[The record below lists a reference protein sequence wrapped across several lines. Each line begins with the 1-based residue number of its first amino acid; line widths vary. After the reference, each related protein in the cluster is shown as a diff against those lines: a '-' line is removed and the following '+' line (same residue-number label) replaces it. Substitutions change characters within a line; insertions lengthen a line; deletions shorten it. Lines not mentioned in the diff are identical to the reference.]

1 MEQRRCYDDVVA
13 KQQPHQIVP
22 YSGGGQKQLFMLS
35 EVRPEPSELVSE
47 AELRAADVVRPE
59 DVLRLNAITQDY
71 LCKPS
76 ANVYDIEFTRF
87 KIRDLDTDQVLF
99 EIEKPPD
106 DASEREDQPAEAAR
120 YVRYRFSED
129 FLHLKRASQIIVGA
143 TVEFVV
149 GSKPINKFR
158 MVERHFFK
166 DRLLKS
172 FDFEFGFCIPN
183 SKNTCEH
190 IYEFPHLSP
199 DLVKEM
205 VECPYETR
213 SDSFYFV
220 DDQLIMHNKADY
232 SYDG

>member
-1 MEQRRCYDDVVA
+1 
-13 KQQPHQIVP
+13 
-22 YSGGGQKQLFMLS
+22 MLS
-35 EVRPEPSELVSE
+35 EVQAEFPELTSE
-47 AELRAADVVRPE
+47 AELRAAEVVRPE

-76 ANVYDIEFTRF
+76 ANIYDIEFTRF

-99 EIEKPPD
+99 EIEKPPE

-129 FLHLKRASQIIVGA
+129 FLHLKRVGA

-190 IYEFPHLSP
+190 IYEFPNLSP
-199 DLVKEM
+199 ELVKEM